1 MLADMTVFFLAL
13 RNLMLQRRRYL
24 MIGLAVL
31 SGFALITVI
40 SGTAYGAMDTV
51 KAKAARYFSGHI
63 GVTGYINRGNGIG
76 EPDRMETLLRSSPLK
91 IRTISRRTAYNRNDA
106 TLFFGGETV
115 RQRKLVG
122 ITFEVEKTELSNL
135 DFSEGSLDAMLG
147 DAGKDG
153 ILISTSAAAI
163 MGCRVGDG
171 LNLYLTTDSGQYN
184 TATLIVRGIF
194 SETSLFGY
202 VAYMRNQDLNR
213 LLLRAPDAATDLALY
228 ADSGT
233 DVDALAEEVRL
244 LLATGFDVYPALKTR
259 EDLAAAMAEDRT
271 GQKIAVM
278 TLDAQ
283 LAQIKDIL
291 DAFILIT
298 YFVLALFVLI
308 VMVGILNTYRVIVY
322 ERTRE
327 IGTMRALGMGRASV
341 SALFL
346 FEALGLAILASLGG
360 LITGFAVLQ
369 VLRLVD
375 LGNIPAT
382 GMFTDRGH
390 LNFYLSPRVLLVN
403 LAIMVGGVV
412 AAALGP
418 ARRAALVNPA
428 DAMRGQ
434 S

>member
-1 MLADMTVFFLAL
+1 MTVLLLAL
-13 RNLMLQRRRYL
+13 RNLVLQRRRYL
-24 MIGLAVL
+24 LIGLAVL
-31 SGFALITVI
+31 TGFALITVI
-40 SGTAYGAMDTV
+40 SGAAYGAMDTV
-51 KAKAARYFSGHI
+51 KAKAARYFSGHVSVI
-63 GVTGYINRGNGIG
+63 GFINGANGLG
-76 EPDRMETLLRSSPLK
+76 DPTRVEALLKDSALN

-122 ITFEVEKTELSNL
+122 VSFEVEKAELSNL
-135 DFSEGSLDAMLG
+135 AFAEGSLDAMLG

-153 ILISTSAAAI
+153 ILISSSAAAI
-163 MGCRVGDG
+163 MGCRLGDG
-171 LNLYLTTDSGQYN
+171 LNLFLTTDSGQYN

-213 LLLRAPDAATDLALY
+213 LILREPDAATDLALY
-228 ADSGT
+228 ADSGA

-244 LLATGFDVYPALKTR
+244 LLGTEFAVYPTLRTKD
-259 EDLAAAMAEDRT
+259 DLYAAMAADSA
-271 GQKIAVM
+271 GQKVAVL
-278 TLDAQ
+278 TLDAH
-283 LAQIKDIL
+283 LAQIKSIL
-291 DAFILIT
+291 DAFLLIT

-341 SALFL
+341 SALFI
-346 FEALGLAILASLGG
+346 FEALGLAMLASLVG

-369 VLRLVD
+369 VLSLVD
-375 LGNIPAT
+375 LGSLPAA

>member
-1 MLADMTVFFLAL
+1 MTVFFLAL
-13 RNLMLQRRRYL
+13 RNLVLQRTRYL

-31 SGFALITVI
+31 TGFALITII
-40 SGTAYGAMDTV
+40 SGAAYGAMDTV
-51 KAKAARYFSGHI
+51 KAKAARYFSGHV
-63 GVTGYINRGNGIG
+63 GVTGYINRENGL
-76 EPDRMETLLRSSPLK
+76 EDPARVEALLQGAALN

-106 TLFFGGETV
+106 SLFFGGQTV

-122 ITFEVEKTELSNL
+122 VSFEIEKAELSNL
-135 DFSEGSLDAMLG
+135 AFAEGSLEAMLG
-147 DAGKDG
+147 EAGMDG
-153 ILISTSAAAI
+153 ILISSSAAAI
-163 MGCRVGDG
+163 LGCRVGDD

-228 ADSGT
+228 ADTGT

-244 LLATGFDVYPALKTR
+244 LLDAEFDVYPTLKTR
-259 EDLAAAMAEDRT
+259 EDLVAAMAADRT

-278 TLDAQ
+278 TLDAN
-283 LAQIKDIL
+283 LAQIKSIL
-291 DAFILIT
+291 DAFLVIT
-298 YFVLALFVLI
+298 YFVLGLFVLI

-327 IGTMRALGMGRASV
+327 IGTMRALGMSRMSV

-346 FEALGLAILASLGG
+346 YEALGLAVLASLGG
-360 LITGFAVLQ
+360 LLTGLVALQ
-369 VLRLVD
+369 GLRLVD
-375 LGNIPAT
+375 LGSIPAA
-382 GMFTDRGH
+382 GMFTDQGR
-390 LNFYLSPRVLLVN
+390 LSFYLSPRVLLVN

-412 AAALGP
+412 TAALGP
-418 ARRAALVNPA
+418 ARKAALVNPA
-428 DAMRGQ
+428 DAMRGE